1 LPDFEQRFWRT
12 YRDQG
17 LSVVALNAHDELAAI
32 GEVEDFCSNLGLT
45 YPVGLEEETDTYGA
59 ITANFEGLNP
69 FPVTVLVDREGT
81 IRYIAREYDADTI
94 TELVEEVLAE

>member
-1 LPDFEQRFWRT
+1 M
-12 YRDQG
+12 
-17 LSVVALNAHDELAAI
+17 VALNAHDELAQI

-59 ITANFEGLNP
+59 ITRNFEGLNP

-81 IRYIAREYDADTI
+81 IRYIAREYDADLI
-94 TELVEEVLAE
+94 TEMVEEVLAE